1 MKLSELIFET
11 KILLEEETFVVRKTP
26 NGKKWGVYNTTSG
39 TSVFV
44 SSHKS
49 QGAAERAADALR
61 NPTPAPANK
70 TNKPPAPK
78 SETNK
83 NAKTNAKAPVTP
95 DTKNINFKSGL
106 SMVGDKFYYYLPDE
120 KNAVILDNKS
130 DAKVFQALVDELVD
144 EGKTPDQITKATNA
158 TNLSNTLTEKGY
170 KQFGKAPVSI
180 EIKTRSVAGQTL
192 QQFKDFFE
200 GGNNR
205 IKNTRIA
212 KFYNSSKIF
221 RGFLSILG
229 KLGPIAN
236 SLAIFFGVMMAIAEV
251 EAEIE
256 SGQGNVNELQTEA
269 DILRGQLL
277 IALVAGIIPYLRVA
291 RAVSLILNLIKTMIR
306 VGAVTAGTTATV
318 ATGGAAAGVS
328 AAGIGFTFII
338 TEALSWAVILVLSM
352 PQTHRAIA
360 QFLAGTILGDY
371 VGNVGAFVNDLLQ
384 DLDQQFAGKFGT
396 GFLKDALTTEKKTI
410 GGVDGEYYGN
420 SEWAK
425 LVFGALLFPEGE
437 DTKLVPYIG
446 EQKREDLL
454 KAALS
459 IEDVPQQPATPQ
471 GNEPSE
477 PGLPANPDAPA
488 VPQ

>member
-11 KILLEEETFVVRKTP
+11 QILLEEETFVVRKTP

-44 SSHKS
+44 SSHKEEG
-49 QGAAERAADALR
+49 QAKRAAEKLR
-61 NPTPAPANK
+61 NPTPPKPKDTNTTK
-70 TNKPPAPK
+70 TKK

-83 NAKTNAKAPVTP
+83 NANKSKAKAPATP
-95 DTKNINFKSGL
+95 NTKNINFKSGL

-120 KNAVILDNKS
+120 KNAVILDNKN
-130 DAKVFQALVDELVD
+130 DAKIFQALVDELVD

-158 TNLSNTLTEKGY
+158 TNISKTLSDRSLSLSKIPS
-170 KQFGKAPVSI
+170 PV
-180 EIKTRSVAGQTL
+180 EIKTRSFTGKTIQE
-192 QQFKDFFE
+192 FKNFFE
-200 GGNNR
+200 KGNAT
-205 IKNTRIA
+205 NTKIA
-212 KFYNSSKIF
+212 NFVNKSKIMRF
-221 RGFLSILG
+221 FIGAIQ
-229 KLGPIAN
+229 KLGPLSAP
-236 SLAIFFGVMMAIAEV
+236 FGLFLGAMMAIAEI
-251 EAEIE
+251 EAEIA
-256 SGQGNVNELQTEA
+256 SGQGNEQELNTEA
-269 DILRGQLL
+269 DIIRGQLL
-277 IALVAGIIPYLRVA
+277 ILLVAGIIPYLRVA
-291 RAVSLILNLIKTMIR
+291 RAVSVILNILKTAIR
-306 VGAVTAGTTATV
+306 LGAVTVAGTATV
-318 ATGGAAAGVS
+318 ATGGAAAPVAG
-328 AAGIGFTFII
+328 AGIGLTFII
-338 TEALSWAVILVLSM
+338 TEALSWAAILVLSM

-360 QFLAGTILGDY
+360 QVIAGTVLGEY
-371 VGNVGAFVNDLLQ
+371 VGNVGAFVNDVLG
-384 DLDQQFAGKFGT
+384 DLDQQFEGKFGT

-471 GNEPSE
+471 SNEPSE
-477 PGLPANPDAPA
+477 PGLPVNPDAPPG
-488 VPQ
+488 PQ

>member
-49 QGAAERAADALR
+49 EGAAERAADALR
-61 NPTPAPANK
+61 NPTPPQPK
-70 TNKPPAPK
+70 DNKPPAPK

-83 NAKTNAKAPVTP
+83 NANTNAKAPATP
-95 DTKNINFKSGL
+95 NTKNINFKSGL

-120 KNAVILDNKS
+120 KNAVILDNKN

-158 TNLSNTLTEKGY
+158 TNLSNTLAEKGY
-170 KQFGKAPVSI
+170 KQLGKAPVSI
-180 EIKTRSVAGQTL
+180 EIKTRSFAGKTL

-200 GGNNR
+200 KGNAT
-205 IKNTRIA
+205 NTKIA
-212 KFYNSSKIF
+212 NFVNKSKIMRF
-221 RGFLSILG
+221 FIGAIQ
-229 KLGPIAN
+229 KLGPLSAP
-236 SLAIFFGVMMAIAEV
+236 FGLFLGAMMAIAEI
-251 EAEIE
+251 EAEIA
-256 SGQGNVNELQTEA
+256 SGQGNEQELNTEA
-269 DILRGQLL
+269 DIIRGQLL
-277 IALVAGIIPYLRVA
+277 ILLVAGIIPYLRVA
-291 RAVSLILNLIKTMIR
+291 RAVSVILNILKTAIR
-306 VGAVTAGTTATV
+306 LGAVTVAGTATV
-318 ATGGAAAGVS
+318 ATGGAAAPVAG
-328 AAGIGFTFII
+328 AGIGLTFII
-338 TEALSWAVILVLSM
+338 TEALSWAAILVLSM

-360 QFLAGTILGDY
+360 QVIAGTVLGEY
-371 VGNVGAFVNDLLQ
+371 VGTVGAFVNDVLE
-384 DLDQQFAGKFGT
+384 DLDQQFEGKFGT

-437 DTKLVPYIG
+437 DTRLVPYIA

-477 PGLPANPDAPA
+477 PGLPVNPDAPPG
-488 VPQ
+488 PQ